1 MKNVFQKT
9 DKTLAKLTKKKKKN
23 REREKIQTAKIRN
36 DRRETL
42 PNYG

>member
-9 DKTLAKLTKKKKKN
+9 DKTLAKLTKKKKN

-36 DRRETL
+36 ERRETL